1 MTDAAAWAGKQL
13 NYRFSDSELLR
24 QALTHRSAGGAQ
36 NERLEFLGDA
46 VLGLVIARRLYDLKP
61 DAQEGELSRFR
72 ACLVRR
78 DTLAAL
84 ARELKLGEQLL
95 LGPGE
100 ARAGGHQ
107 RDSVLADALEA
118 VFGAVLL
125 DSDFDTVQRVVLG
138 LFESRI
144 KTLPPAEQLID
155 AKTALQEL
163 LQARGLPPPAYAL
176 QEVTGAAHAQ
186 TFSALCTVD
195 EFEKETVG
203 TGSSR
208 RKAEQAAAAKMLE
221 WLRDGE

>member
-1 MTDAAAWAGKQL
+1 MTDAAAWASKQL
-13 NYRFSDSELLR
+13 NYRFSNHGLLH

-46 VLGLVIARRLYDLKP
+46 VLGLVVARRLYDLKP
-61 DAQEGELSRFR
+61 DAQEGELSRYR

-78 DTLAAL
+78 ETLAAL
-84 ARELKLGEQLL
+84 ARELDLASQVN

-100 ARAGGHQ
+100 MRSGGHQ
-107 RDSVLADALEA
+107 RASVLADALEA
-118 VFGAVLL
+118 VFGAIFL
-125 DSDFDTVQRVVLG
+125 DSDFPTVQGVVLR

-144 KTLPPAEQLID
+144 ETLPPAEQLID

-163 LQARGLPPPAYAL
+163 LQARSLSPPDYEL
-176 QEVTGAAHAQ
+176 LEVSGAAHAQ
-186 TFSALCTVD
+186 TFSVRCVVTGLGAVTA
-195 EFEKETVG
+195 G

-221 WLRDGE
+221 QLQDDG

>member
-13 NYRFSDSELLR
+13 NYRFSDRELLH

-46 VLGLVIARRLYDLKP
+46 VLGLVIARRLYELKP

-78 DTLAAL
+78 DTLAAV
-84 ARELKLGEQLL
+84 ARELELGEQIR
-95 LGPGE
+95 LGSGE
-100 ARAGGHQ
+100 LRSGGHQ

-125 DSDFDTVQRVVLG
+125 DSDFDTVQRVVLK
-138 LFESRI
+138 LFKSRI
-144 KTLPPAEQLID
+144 ETLPPAEQLID

-186 TFSALCTVD
+186 TFSVGCVVD

-221 WLRDGE
+221 WLRNGE